1 MPEKLDRDNVF
12 LNQANGG
19 GRIFHAMFGH
29 HHLPRVMP
37 LRYSAYVR
45 LVRSVPWLYPKPVR
59 TSGHGYGRPLQQT
72 GLGAADIFLELITQ
86 PLILPHLTRQTH

>member
-45 LVRSVPWLYPKPVR
+45 PV
-59 TSGHGYGRPLQQT
+59 
-72 GLGAADIFLELITQ
+72 
-86 PLILPHLTRQTH
+86 